1 MPDEVTS
8 KRPGL
13 TRFEGETVVLGI
25 RPEDIED
32 AEIEADA
39 PNDRRISTTVDLRE
53 SLGSEV
59 LVHFSVAE
67 APVLTE
73 DTKELARDLG
83 VHDTRERQGDDHVR
97 REAGS
102 AITCAGARVDRTRGR
117 HGAIALLRP
126 AHRARYRHREGIRMN
141 RKRWVVGVA
150 TVAILTLIAAAC
162 SSDSSSGASDTGTTS
177 AAPDLTGQ
185 TVDVA
190 ATWTSAEQRNF
201 EQVLALF
208 EQQTGATTQFVST
221 GDDIAAYLGPKIEGG
236 KPPDVAI
243 LPQPGVVASFAS
255 QGDLV
260 PIEDFAGDLID
271 ANYAPGAREVGTVDG
286 TLYAVWF
293 RAAQKSTVWYNTH
306 VFDDAGVQPPT
317 TWDELVSTA
326 QTISDSGVPP
336 YSVGVDVGWPMSDLF
351 ENIYLRTAG
360 PDMYDKL
367 ARHEIPWT
375 DQSVKDALSKMA
387 DVIGNSDE
395 IAGGTQG
402 ALQTDFN
409 GSVDQMF
416 TDPPA
421 GAMLFE
427 GNFVGG
433 GVAGGARRRSAP
445 TPTSSTPWIGSVAAR
460 RHRRGD
466 LAVLLDDTPAGE
478 ALIKFLATPEAA
490 EVWAGLGGYISPNKN
505 VDIYPTY
512 TDPVD
517 QRAAQA
523 LIDAGD
529 AVRYDMS
536 DLQPTAFGATTG
548 QGVWGILTDFVSDP
562 SDIDGTAQQ
571 LEAAAKAAYK

>member
-1 MPDEVTS
+1 M
-8 KRPGL
+8 R
-13 TRFEGETVVLGI
+13 
-25 RPEDIED
+25 
-32 AEIEADA
+32 
-39 PNDRRISTTVDLRE
+39 
-53 SLGSEV
+53 
-59 LVHFSVAE
+59 
-67 APVLTE
+67 
-73 DTKELARDLG
+73 
-83 VHDTRERQGDDHVR
+83 
-97 REAGS
+97 
-102 AITCAGARVDRTRGR
+102 
-117 HGAIALLRP
+117 
-126 AHRARYRHREGIRMN
+126 
-141 RKRWVVGVA
+141 RKRWVLGLA
-150 TVAILTLIAAAC
+150 TVSALMLIAAAC
-162 SSDSSSGASDTGTTS
+162 SSGSETPSASGTASTG
-177 AAPDLTGQ
+177 PDLSGQ
-185 TVDVA
+185 TVEVA
-190 ATWTSAEQRNF
+190 ATWTSSEQRNF

-208 EQQTGATTQFVST
+208 EQQTGATARFVSA

-243 LPQPGVVASFAS
+243 LPQPGVVTSFAD
-255 QGDLV
+255 QGDLI

-293 RAAQKSTVWYNTH
+293 RAAQKSTVWYNTK
-306 VFDDAGVQPPT
+306 VFEDAGVQPPT
-317 TWDELVSTA
+317 TWDELLTTA

-336 YSVGVDVGWPMSDLF
+336 YSIGVDVGWPMSDLF

-367 ARHEIPWT
+367 AKHEIPWT
-375 DQSVKDALSKMA
+375 DQSVKDALTTMG
-387 DVIGNSDE
+387 DILDDSDK

-409 GSVDQMF
+409 GSVVQMF

-427 GNFVGG
+427 GNFVAGVVTGETKAKVGPDADFFDFPSIDGSPPAVMGG
-433 GVAGGARRRSAP
+433 
-445 TPTSSTPWIGSVAAR
+445 
-460 RHRRGD
+460 GD

-505 VDIYPTY
+505 VDISAY

-517 QRAAQA
+517 QRVAQA
-523 LIDAGD
+523 LVDAGD
-529 AVRYDMS
+529 STRYDLS

-548 QGVWGILTDFVSDP
+548 QGIWGILTDFVSDP
-562 SDIDGTAQQ
+562 SDVDGTAQE